1 MGSGDPPWI
10 TLWWA
15 MSIPTYADAVRFVRR
30 QPRINTSTLADG
42 LGIRWGV
49 ALDYLERM
57 ERSGVVGAIED
68 DGWWP
73 VARSKDPPVA
83 RKPSAAAPGKGATLR
98 RGSQP
103 LPEKPAETAALP
115 PPPSTAANDQQ
126 QLMEKLR
133 EAARV
138 LMAERENMQKLRDA
152 CRLLIAERE
161 AWKRRALAAEA
172 RMLTEEADEMDRQRF
187 DALRRVLARELH
199 PDYAPA
205 GLGDMSLREAL
216 FKSIW
221 PKVEQIERKGR
232 SG

>member
-1 MGSGDPPWI
+1 MP
-10 TLWWA
+10 
-15 MSIPTYADAVRFVRR
+15 IPTYADAVRFVRR
-30 QPRINTSTLADG
+30 QPRINASTLADG
-42 LGIRWGV
+42 LGIRWSL

-57 ERSGVVGAIED
+57 ERAGVVGAIED

-73 VARSKDPPVA
+73 VARVEGPPAA
-83 RKPSAAAPGKGATLR
+83 RKPGTYSPGKATLLR
-98 RGSQP
+98 RGP
-103 LPEKPAETAALP
+103 PPAREKPPETASLP
-115 PPPSTAANDQQ
+115 PPTKPSATHDQQ
-126 QLMEKLR
+126 QLLDKLR

-199 PDYAPA
+199 PDYAPPDR
-205 GLGDMSLREAL
+205 GDLSLREAL

-232 SG
+232 SS

>member
-1 MGSGDPPWI
+1 MP
-10 TLWWA
+10 
-15 MSIPTYADAVRFVRR
+15 IPSYADAVRFVRR

-42 LGIRWGV
+42 LGVRWGI

-57 ERSGVVGAIED
+57 ERSGVVGAIDD

-73 VARSKDPPVA
+73 VARSKDPPIA
-83 RKPSAAAPGKGATLR
+83 RKPSAAAPDKGTILR
-98 RGSQP
+98 RGSP
-103 LPEKPAETAALP
+103 PAPEKPPESPALP
-115 PPPSTAANDQQ
+115 PAPSTTASNDQQ
-126 QLMEKLR
+126 QLLDKLR

-205 GLGDMSLREAL
+205 DRGDMSLREAL

-221 PKVEQIERKGR
+221 PKVEQIERKRR

>member
-1 MGSGDPPWI
+1 M
-10 TLWWA
+10 A
-15 MSIPTYADAVRFVRR
+15 IPSYADAVRYVRR

-42 LGIRWGV
+42 LGIRWAL
-49 ALDYLERM
+49 ALDYMERM
-57 ERSGVVGAIED
+57 EREGIVGAIDD

-73 VARSKDPPVA
+73 VARSQDPPMA
-83 RKPSAAAPGKGATLR
+83 RKAEAKGTTLR
-98 RGSQP
+98 RG
-103 LPEKPAETAALP
+103 KPA
-115 PPPSTAANDQQ
+115 STAAPETPALAPPPRPAADPDQA
-126 QLMEKLR
+126 QLLEKLR

-205 GLGDMSLREAL
+205 DRGDLSLREAL

>member
-1 MGSGDPPWI
+1 M
-10 TLWWA
+10 T
-15 MSIPTYADAVRFVRR
+15 IPSYAEAVRYVRR

-42 LGIRWGV
+42 LGIRWSL

-57 ERSGVVGAIED
+57 ARSGVVGAIED

-73 VARSKDPPVA
+73 VARSHGQPIA
-83 RKPSAAAPGKGATLR
+83 RK
-98 RGSQP
+98 Q
-103 LPEKPAETAALP
+103 KPTAATKIGTLQQTHQALHQSVP
-115 PPPSTAANDQQ
+115 ENAASALAAHATSEHDQQ
-126 QLMEKLR
+126 QLMDKLR

-138 LMAERENMQKLRDA
+138 LLAERDNIQKLRDA

-172 RMLTEEADEMDRQRF
+172 RMLTEEAEEIDQRRF

-205 GLGDMSLREAL
+205 DLGDLSLREAL

>member
-1 MGSGDPPWI
+1 MP
-10 TLWWA
+10 
-15 MSIPTYADAVRFVRR
+15 IPTYADAVRYVRR
-30 QPRINTSTLADG
+30 QARINTSTLADG
-42 LGIRWGV
+42 LGVRWGV

-57 ERSGVVGAIED
+57 ERAGVVGAIAD
-68 DGWWP
+68 NGWWP
-73 VARSKDPPVA
+73 VTRIQGPPVA
-83 RKPSAAAPGKGATLR
+83 LKPGAAAPSKGTTLR
-98 RGSQP
+98 RSSTP
-103 LPEKPAETAALP
+103 AREKATETPALP
-115 PPPSTAANDQQ
+115 PPPGAEANEQQ
-126 QLMEKLR
+126 QLLEKLR
-133 EAARV
+133 DAARV
-138 LMAERENMQKLRDA
+138 LMAEQENMQKLRDA

-205 GLGDMSLREAL
+205 DRGDMSLREAL

>member
-1 MGSGDPPWI
+1 M
-10 TLWWA
+10 T
-15 MSIPTYADAVRFVRR
+15 IPSYAEAVRYVRR

-42 LGIRWGV
+42 LGIRWSL

-57 ERSGVVGAIED
+57 ARSGVVGAIED

-73 VARSKDPPVA
+73 VARSQAAPIA
-83 RKPSAAAPGKGATLR
+83 RKQKLTAETKGGTPR
-98 RGSQP
+98 QP
-103 LPEKPAETAALP
+103 IQALPESLPENAAGAL
-115 PPPSTAANDQQ
+115 AARTGSDYDQQ
-126 QLMEKLR
+126 QLMHKLR

-138 LMAERENMQKLRDA
+138 LLAERDNIQKLRDA

-172 RMLTEEADEMDRQRF
+172 RMLTEEAEEMDQRRF

-205 GLGDMSLREAL
+205 DQGDLSLREAL

>member
-1 MGSGDPPWI
+1 MDHH
-10 TLWWA
+10 WWT
-15 MSIPTYADAVRFVRR
+15 MPIPSYTDAVRYVRR

-42 LGIRWGV
+42 LGIRWSL
-49 ALDYLERM
+49 ALDFLERM
-57 ERSGVVGAIED
+57 ERAGVVGMIDD

-73 VARSKDPPVA
+73 VARSQATPVA
-83 RKPSAAAPGKGATLR
+83 RKVAAVKGANSRRVSAAEADAPE
-98 RGSQP
+98 P
-103 LPEKPAETAALP
+103 PALP
-115 PPPSTAANDQQ
+115 PVTPTLAPQPTQEQDQKL
-126 QLMEKLR
+126 LMEKLR

-138 LMAERENMQKLRDA
+138 LLAERENMQKLRDA

-199 PDYAPA
+199 PDYAPPD
-205 GLGDMSLREAL
+205 LGDLSLREAL

>member
-1 MGSGDPPWI
+1 MP
-10 TLWWA
+10 
-15 MSIPTYADAVRFVRR
+15 IPTYADAVRYVRR

-42 LGIRWGV
+42 LGVRWGI

-57 ERSGVVGAIED
+57 ERAGVVGAIED

-73 VARSKDPPVA
+73 VARTKGPPAA
-83 RKPSAAAPGKGATLR
+83 RKLEATEPRKGAALR
-98 RGSQP
+98 RGSP
-103 LPEKPAETAALP
+103 PTREALAETPALS
-115 PPPSTAANDQQ
+115 PPPSPTPNDQQ
-126 QLMEKLR
+126 QMLEKLR

-205 GLGDMSLREAL
+205 DRGDMSLREAL

>member
-1 MGSGDPPWI
+1 MP
-10 TLWWA
+10 
-15 MSIPTYADAVRFVRR
+15 IPTYADAVRYVRR
-30 QPRINTSTLADG
+30 QPRINASTLSDG
-42 LGIRWGV
+42 LGIRWSL

-57 ERSGVVGAIED
+57 ERAGVVGAIED

-73 VARSKDPPVA
+73 VARVEGPPAA
-83 RKPSAAAPGKGATLR
+83 RKPGTGAKGTTLR
-98 RGSQP
+98 RGSP
-103 LPEKPAETAALP
+103 PEAQRPAEAPALP
-115 PPPSTAANDQQ
+115 PPASATAAHDQQ
-126 QLMEKLR
+126 QLLDKLR

-199 PDYAPA
+199 PDYAPPDR
-205 GLGDMSLREAL
+205 GDLSLREAL

-232 SG
+232 AG

>member
-1 MGSGDPPWI
+1 
-10 TLWWA
+10 
-15 MSIPTYADAVRFVRR
+15 MSIPSYADAVRFVRR
-30 QPRINTSTLADG
+30 QPRINASTLADG

-73 VARSKDPPVA
+73 VARSKGPPAA
-83 RKPSAAAPGKGATLR
+83 RKPGAAEPGKGATLR
-98 RGSQP
+98 RGNLPTPENP
-103 LPEKPAETAALP
+103 LETAAPP
-115 PPPSTAANDQQ
+115 PPPSNDQQ
-126 QLMEKLR
+126 QMMDKLR

-187 DALRRVLARELH
+187 GALRRVLARELH

-205 GLGDMSLREAL
+205 DRGDMSLREAL

-221 PKVEQIERKGR
+221 PKVEQIERKG
-232 SG
+232 SAG

>member
-1 MGSGDPPWI
+1 MP
-10 TLWWA
+10 
-15 MSIPTYADAVRFVRR
+15 IPSYADAVRYVRR

-42 LGIRWGV
+42 LGIRWSL
-49 ALDYLERM
+49 ALDYLQRM
-57 ERSGVVGAIED
+57 ERAGVVGAID
-68 DGWWP
+68 DHGWWP
-73 VARSKDPPVA
+73 VSRPKGPPIA
-83 RKPSAAAPGKGATLR
+83 RKPAAPPAPAPQKAQESPAAAAPLGQAGD
-98 RGSQP
+98 Q
-103 LPEKPAETAALP
+103 
-115 PPPSTAANDQQ
+115 DQQ
-126 QLMEKLR
+126 DLLEKLR
-133 EAARV
+133 DAARV

-172 RMLTEEADEMDRQRF
+172 RMLTEEADETDRHRF

-205 GLGDMSLREAL
+205 NCGDLPLREAL

-232 SG
+232 AG

>member
-1 MGSGDPPWI
+1 MP
-10 TLWWA
+10 
-15 MSIPTYADAVRFVRR
+15 IPSYADAVRYVRR

-42 LGIRWGV
+42 LGIRWSL

-57 ERSGVVGAIED
+57 ERSGVVGAIQD

-73 VARSKDPPVA
+73 VARSKDPPIA
-83 RKPSAAAPGKGATLR
+83 RKPDTSDKGTRLR
-98 RGSQP
+98 RGNP
-103 LPEKPAETAALP
+103 PAAEKLAGAPGLA
-115 PPPSTAANDQQ
+115 PPPSSTPSHDQQ
-126 QLMEKLR
+126 QMLDKLR

-205 GLGDMSLREAL
+205 DRGDMSLREAL

>member
-1 MGSGDPPWI
+1 MP
-10 TLWWA
+10 
-15 MSIPTYADAVRFVRR
+15 IPSYAEAVRYVRR

-42 LGIRWGV
+42 LGIRWSL

-57 ERSGVVGAIED
+57 ERSRVVGAIQD

-73 VARSKDPPVA
+73 VARVEGPPAA
-83 RKPSAAAPGKGATLR
+83 RKPSTSSPGKGTVLSRGGTAAPGAPPETLNLAAPAT
-98 RGSQP
+98 
-103 LPEKPAETAALP
+103 PASDP
-115 PPPSTAANDQQ
+115 DQQ
-126 QLMEKLR
+126 QLMDKLR

-138 LMAERENMQKLRDA
+138 LMTERENMQKLRDA

-172 RMLTEEADEMDRQRF
+172 RMLTEEADEMDRQCF

-205 GLGDMSLREAL
+205 DRGDISLREAL

-221 PKVEQIERKGR
+221 PKVEQIERKRR

>member
-1 MGSGDPPWI
+1 MP
-10 TLWWA
+10 
-15 MSIPTYADAVRFVRR
+15 IPSYADAVRYVRR

-42 LGIRWGV
+42 LAIRWAL

-57 ERSGVVGAIED
+57 ERSGVVGAIQD

-73 VARSKDPPVA
+73 VARSQEPPIA
-83 RKPSAAAPGKGATLR
+83 RKPEAKDQVLR
-98 RGSQP
+98 RGNP
-103 LPEKPAETAALP
+103 PAAEAPEPPTLP
-115 PPPSTAANDQQ
+115 PPPSAAAAHDQQ
-126 QLMEKLR
+126 QVMDKLR

-205 GLGDMSLREAL
+205 DRGDMSLREAL

-232 SG
+232 SS

>member
-1 MGSGDPPWI
+1 MD
-10 TLWWA
+10 
-15 MSIPTYADAVRFVRR
+15 
-30 QPRINTSTLADG
+30 
-42 LGIRWGV
+42 
-49 ALDYLERM
+49 
-57 ERSGVVGAIED
+57 
-68 DGWWP
+68 
-73 VARSKDPPVA
+73 
-83 RKPSAAAPGKGATLR
+83 
-98 RGSQP
+98 
-103 LPEKPAETAALP
+103 
-115 PPPSTAANDQQ
+115 
-126 QLMEKLR
+126 KLR

-138 LMAERENMQKLRDA
+138 LMAERENMQKLSDA

-172 RMLTEEADEMDRQRF
+172 CMPTEEADEMDRQRF

-205 GLGDMSLREAL
+205 DRGDKSLREAL

>member
-1 MGSGDPPWI
+1 MDHQ
-10 TLWWA
+10 WWK
-15 MSIPTYADAVRFVRR
+15 MPIPSYADAVRFVRR
-30 QPRINTSTLADG
+30 QPRINTSTLADS
-42 LGIRWGV
+42 LGVRWRL

-57 ERSGVVGAIED
+57 ERAGVVGAIED

-73 VARSKDPPVA
+73 VVRSQGVPVA
-83 RKPSAAAPGKGATLR
+83 RKPAGQAAQKEAALRRADPSAATLAHEAPEPT
-98 RGSQP
+98 
-103 LPEKPAETAALP
+103 PAAAL
-115 PPPSTAANDQQ
+115 ARKNEDDQKL
-126 QLMEKLR
+126 LMDKLR
-133 EAARV
+133 DAARV
-138 LMAERENMQKLRDA
+138 LMNEREHMQKLRDA

-199 PDYAPA
+199 PDYAPPDR
-205 GLGDMSLREAL
+205 GDLSLREAL

-232 SG
+232 TG

>member
-1 MGSGDPPWI
+1 MP
-10 TLWWA
+10 
-15 MSIPTYADAVRFVRR
+15 IPSYADAVRFVRR

-42 LGIRWGV
+42 LGVRWGI

-57 ERSGVVGAIED
+57 ERSGVVGAIDD

-73 VARSKDPPVA
+73 VARSKDPPIA
-83 RKPSAAAPGKGATLR
+83 RKPSAAAPEKGTTLR
-98 RGSQP
+98 RGSP
-103 LPEKPAETAALP
+103 PAPEKPPEAPALP
-115 PPPSTAANDQQ
+115 PPPSTTASNDQQ
-126 QLMEKLR
+126 QLLEKLR

-205 GLGDMSLREAL
+205 DRGDMSLREAL

-232 SG
+232 SS

>member
-1 MGSGDPPWI
+1 MP
-10 TLWWA
+10 
-15 MSIPTYADAVRFVRR
+15 IPSYADSVRYVRR

-42 LGIRWGV
+42 LGIRWSL
-49 ALDYLERM
+49 ALDYLQRM
-57 ERSGVVGAIED
+57 ERAGVVGAID
-68 DGWWP
+68 DFGWWP
-73 VARSKDPPVA
+73 VSRPQGPPIA
-83 RKPSAAAPGKGATLR
+83 RKPAAPSAPATAAAPRNGPAPTPEKVQESLVASATL
-98 RGSQP
+98 GQAS
-103 LPEKPAETAALP
+103 
-115 PPPSTAANDQQ
+115 DQDQ
-126 QLMEKLR
+126 RDLLEKLR
-133 EAARV
+133 NAARV

-172 RMLTEEADEMDRQRF
+172 RMLTEEADEMDRRRF

-199 PDYAPA
+199 PDYAPTNC
-205 GLGDMSLREAL
+205 GDLPLREAL

>member
-1 MGSGDPPWI
+1 MP
-10 TLWWA
+10 
-15 MSIPTYADAVRFVRR
+15 IPTYADAVRYVRR
-30 QPRINTSTLADG
+30 QPRINASTLSDG

-57 ERSGVVGAIED
+57 ERAGVVGAIED

-73 VARSKDPPVA
+73 VARAEGPPAA
-83 RKPSAAAPGKGATLR
+83 RKPGSSGKAAPLR
-98 RGSQP
+98 RANS
-103 LPEKPAETAALP
+103 PESLQSAENAALP
-115 PPPSTAANDQQ
+115 PPPSASNDQQ
-126 QLMEKLR
+126 QLLDKLR

-205 GLGDMSLREAL
+205 DRGDISLREAL

-232 SG
+232 SS

>member
-1 MGSGDPPWI
+1 
-10 TLWWA
+10 
-15 MSIPTYADAVRFVRR
+15 MSIPSYADAVRFVRR

-73 VARSKDPPVA
+73 VARSKDPPIA
-83 RKPSAAAPGKGATLR
+83 RKPSAAAPDKGATLR
-98 RGSQP
+98 RASP
-103 LPEKPAETAALP
+103 SAPEKPDETHALP
-115 PPPSTAANDQQ
+115 PPGNDQQ
-126 QLMEKLR
+126 QVMDKLR

-205 GLGDMSLREAL
+205 DRGDLSLREAL

-221 PKVEQIERKGR
+221 PKVEQIERKRR

>member
-1 MGSGDPPWI
+1 MMD
-10 TLWWA
+10 
-15 MSIPTYADAVRFVRR
+15 
-30 QPRINTSTLADG
+30 
-42 LGIRWGV
+42 
-49 ALDYLERM
+49 
-57 ERSGVVGAIED
+57 
-68 DGWWP
+68 
-73 VARSKDPPVA
+73 
-83 RKPSAAAPGKGATLR
+83 
-98 RGSQP
+98 
-103 LPEKPAETAALP
+103 
-115 PPPSTAANDQQ
+115 
-126 QLMEKLR
+126 KLR

-205 GLGDMSLREAL
+205 DRGDMSLREEL

-221 PKVEQIERKGR
+221 PKVEQIERRGR
-232 SG
+232 AT

>member
-1 MGSGDPPWI
+1 MP
-10 TLWWA
+10 
-15 MSIPTYADAVRFVRR
+15 IPSYADAVRHVMR

-42 LGIRWGV
+42 LGIRWSL

-57 ERSGVVGAIED
+57 ERAGVVGMIDD

-73 VARSKDPPVA
+73 VIRGQAPPVA
-83 RKPSAAAPGKGATLR
+83 RKSAAAKGATAR
-98 RGSQP
+98 RVSVTTSGP
-103 LPEKPAETAALP
+103 TDPPALP
-115 PPPSTAANDQQ
+115 PLAPPLAPQPAHEQDHKL
-126 QLMEKLR
+126 LMEKLR

-138 LMAERENMQKLRDA
+138 LLAERENMQKLRDA

-199 PDYAPA
+199 PDYAPPDR
-205 GLGDMSLREAL
+205 GDMSLREAL

-232 SG
+232 AG

>member
-1 MGSGDPPWI
+1 
-10 TLWWA
+10 

-57 ERSGVVGAIED
+57 ERSGVVGAIDD

-83 RKPSAAAPGKGATLR
+83 RKPSAAEPGKGATLR
-98 RGSQP
+98 RGSP
-103 LPEKPAETAALP
+103 PAPEKSAETPALP
-115 PPPSTAANDQQ
+115 PTPSTTASNDQQ
-126 QLMEKLR
+126 QVMDKLR

-205 GLGDMSLREAL
+205 DRGDMSLREAL

-221 PKVEQIERKGR
+221 PKVEQIERKRRPG
-232 SG
+232 

>member
-1 MGSGDPPWI
+1 MP
-10 TLWWA
+10 
-15 MSIPTYADAVRFVRR
+15 IPTYADAVRYVRR

-42 LGIRWGV
+42 LGIRWSL

-57 ERSGVVGAIED
+57 ERSRVVGAIQD

-73 VARSKDPPVA
+73 VARSKDPPIGRRPEA
-83 RKPSAAAPGKGATLR
+83 SDKGTTLR
-98 RGSQP
+98 RGSP
-103 LPEKPAETAALP
+103 VAAEKPTEAPALP
-115 PPPSTAANDQQ
+115 PPASATATHDQQ
-126 QLMEKLR
+126 QMLDKLR

-199 PDYAPA
+199 PDYAPPDR
-205 GLGDMSLREAL
+205 GDLSLREAL

-232 SG
+232 SS

>member
-1 MGSGDPPWI
+1 M
-10 TLWWA
+10 L
-15 MSIPTYADAVRFVRR
+15 
-30 QPRINTSTLADG
+30 
-42 LGIRWGV
+42 
-49 ALDYLERM
+49 
-57 ERSGVVGAIED
+57 
-68 DGWWP
+68 
-73 VARSKDPPVA
+73 
-83 RKPSAAAPGKGATLR
+83 
-98 RGSQP
+98 
-103 LPEKPAETAALP
+103 
-115 PPPSTAANDQQ
+115 
-126 QLMEKLR
+126 EKLR

-205 GLGDMSLREAL
+205 DRGDLSLREAL

-221 PKVEQIERKGR
+221 PKVEQIERKRR

>member
-1 MGSGDPPWI
+1 
-10 TLWWA
+10 
-15 MSIPTYADAVRFVRR
+15 MSIPTYADAVRYVRR

-73 VARSKDPPVA
+73 VARSKDPPIA
-83 RKPSAAAPGKGATLR
+83 RKPGMAEPSKAATLR
-98 RGSQP
+98 RGRP
-103 LPEKPAETAALP
+103 PAPEKPAETPALP
-115 PPPSTAANDQQ
+115 PSPSAAANDQQ
-126 QLMEKLR
+126 RVMDKLR

-205 GLGDMSLREAL
+205 DRGDMSLREAL

-221 PKVEQIERKGR
+221 PKVEQIERKRR

>member
-1 MGSGDPPWI
+1 M
-10 TLWWA
+10 A
-15 MSIPTYADAVRFVRR
+15 IPSYSDAVRYVRR

-42 LGIRWGV
+42 LGIRWSL

-57 ERSGVVGAIED
+57 AREGIVGAID
-68 DGWWP
+68 DHGWWP
-73 VARSKDPPVA
+73 VARSNGPPIA
-83 RKPSAAAPGKGATLR
+83 RKPPAMAMPARDGPAPPPANTTA
-98 RGSQP
+98 
-103 LPEKPAETAALP
+103 EKPAM
-115 PPPSTAANDQQ
+115 SDQRQ
-126 QLMEKLR
+126 AELMDKLR

-138 LMAERENMQKLRDA
+138 LMAEQENMRKLRDT

-172 RMLTEEADEMDRQRF
+172 RMLTEDADAMDRQRF

-205 GLGDMSLREAL
+205 DQADVPLREAL

-232 SG
+232 AG

>member
-1 MGSGDPPWI
+1 
-10 TLWWA
+10 
-15 MSIPTYADAVRFVRR
+15 MSIPSYADAVRFVRR
-30 QPRINTSTLADG
+30 QPRINASTLADG
-42 LGIRWGV
+42 LGVRWGV

-73 VARSKDPPVA
+73 VARSKGPPAA
-83 RKPSAAAPGKGATLR
+83 RKPDAAEPGKGAMLR
-98 RGSQP
+98 RGSLP
-103 LPEKPAETAALP
+103 APEKPAARTALS
-115 PPPSTAANDQQ
+115 PPPSASSSHDQQ
-126 QLMEKLR
+126 QVMDKLR

-172 RMLTEEADEMDRQRF
+172 RMLNEEADEMDRQRF

-205 GLGDMSLREAL
+205 DRGDMSLREAL

-221 PKVEQIERKGR
+221 PKVEQIERKRRTG
-232 SG
+232 

>member
-1 MGSGDPPWI
+1 MP
-10 TLWWA
+10 
-15 MSIPTYADAVRFVRR
+15 IPSYADAVRYVRR

-42 LGIRWGV
+42 LGIRWSL

-57 ERSGVVGAIED
+57 ERSGVVGAIQD

-73 VARSKDPPVA
+73 VARSKDPPIA
-83 RKPSAAAPGKGATLR
+83 RKPDTSDKGTRLR
-98 RGSQP
+98 RGNP
-103 LPEKPAETAALP
+103 PKPENPTEPTVLTPSPKTAAD
-115 PPPSTAANDQQ
+115 NDQQ
-126 QLMEKLR
+126 QMLDKLR

-205 GLGDMSLREAL
+205 DRGDISLREAL

-232 SG
+232 AG

>member
-1 MGSGDPPWI
+1 MP
-10 TLWWA
+10 
-15 MSIPTYADAVRFVRR
+15 IPSYAEAVRYVRR
-30 QPRINTSTLADG
+30 QPRINASTLSDG
-42 LGIRWGV
+42 LGIRWSL

-57 ERSGVVGAIED
+57 EHAGVVGAIED

-73 VARSKDPPVA
+73 VARIEGPPAA
-83 RKPSAAAPGKGATLR
+83 RKPGTSSPGKATMLR
-98 RGSQP
+98 RSSP
-103 LPEKPAETAALP
+103 PAADKPAQSPALP
-115 PPPSTAANDQQ
+115 PPASATAAHDQQ
-126 QLMEKLR
+126 QMLEKLR